1 MTFRS
6 IREELLKHLEKLSPE
21 EQEKLL
27 GFARSLSP
35 TPDGP
40 KGRSGKD
47 LLAFGGSI
55 GRHEMAAIAKAI
67 EEDCERTDP
76 SAW

>member
-1 MTFRS
+1 MTIRS
-6 IREELLKHLEKLSPE
+6 IREELLKYLEKLSPE
-21 EQEKLL
+21 EQDKLL
-27 GFARSLSP
+27 GFARSLLP
-35 TPDGP
+35 TRDGP

-55 GRHEMAAIAKAI
+55 GRHEMAAIAKTI
-67 EEDCERTDP
+67 EEDCERTDT